1 MIDLQLHNT
10 LSGRKEKFVPA
21 DPEHVS
27 VYVCGPTVYDY
38 VHIGNGRPAVVFDVL
53 IRLLERHYP
62 KVTYVSNIT
71 DIDDKINTAAA
82 ANNEPISELAER
94 FGAAYGRHD
103 HIGRTPA

>member
-10 LSGRKEKFVPA
+10 LEWSQRNLFQQIRNT
-21 DPEHVS
+21 S

-38 VHIGNGRPAVVFDVL
+38 VHIGNGSTGGGFDVL

-71 DIDDKINTAAA
+71 DIDDKIIRRRRPTMNQS
-82 ANNEPISELAER
+82 ANLPNALAR
-94 FGAAYGRHD
+94 LR
-103 HIGRTPA
+103 